1 MDRDLPQAG
10 PDQER
15 RPAAIGEPP
24 VAPPVREPSDR
35 AGADPAHAAPP
46 SAVVPMAVTP
56 APGAGPAEP
65 AGDARPGKKEEAQ
78 SFLRWVVE
86 FVVLVGL
93 AFALATGI
101 KYWVVQPFYIP
112 STSMVPTLE
121 IGDRVLVNK
130 FIYRFQEP
138 ARGDVVV
145 FVAPEDKNMD
155 LIKRVIAVG
164 GQTVSIDN
172 GYVSVDGKR
181 LDEPYVQDANR
192 DTYTLPKPV
201 RVPEG
206 YVWVMGDNRANS
218 SDSRVIGPQPVTGL
232 LGKAFVIYWPVDR
245 LKGL

>member
-10 PDQER
+10 PDEER

-24 VAPPVREPSDR
+24 VVPPVREPAAR
-35 AGADPAHAAPP
+35 AGVDPAHAAPP
-46 SAVVPMAVTP
+46 AVVPATVTP
-56 APGAGPAEP
+56 APVAGPAEP
-65 AGDARPGKKEEAQ
+65 AGDARPAKKEDSQ
-78 SFLRWVVE
+78 SFLRWVIE

-130 FIYRFQEP
+130 FIYRFQAP

-164 GQTVSIDN
+164 GQTVSIDH
-172 GYVSVDGKR
+172 GFVSVDGKK
-181 LDEPYVQDANR
+181 LDEPYVVPANR
-192 DTYTLPKPV
+192 DDYSLPQPV
-201 RVPEG
+201 RIPEG

-218 SDSRVIGPQPVTGL
+218 SDSRVIGPQPVTSL